1 MIIELSENFKDTLQK
16 EGRPYLLEIYTP
28 SCGICQQVMPF
39 VEEVEA
45 EYGNKY
51 AFYKVNVEK
60 IPSIA
65 KDYTITSV
73 PTLLFI
79 KNGEIKNKHH
89 GYITKEDIIA
99 KLTESFE

>member
-1 MIIELSENFKDTLQK
+1 MAIELSENYQETVKAEK
-16 EGRPYLLEIYTP
+16 KPYLLEMYTP
-28 SCGICQQVMPF
+28 SCGVCKQVMPF

-51 AFYKVNVEK
+51 AFYKVNVEE